1 MRKASK
7 ILLMIGGIFAIL
19 VAVLTILE
27 ALGVFAVLQVAGIG
41 YTGFGIFDLLVELE
55 VIDIGMKFYGSVEPA
70 IMYIV
75 EGVFAW
81 VISFVV
87 LVILIVVFIVQ
98 LIAGIIALKARKQQK
113 KGLYI
118 ASFVFAGLIL
128 FIFSAGWMSWITEIL
143 IIVGCILGLIAN
155 KKEAQADQEEQPQE
169 VEEVE

>member
-7 ILLMIGGIFAIL
+7 ILLMLGGIFGII
-19 VAVLTILE
+19 VAVLTLLE
-27 ALGVFAVLQVAGIG
+27 GAAAFGIMQLLGLG

-55 VIDIGMKFYGSVEPA
+55 VFDFGFKIFGSIEPA
-70 IMYIV
+70 ILYIV
-75 EGVFAW
+75 EGVL
-81 VISFVV
+81 SFV
-87 LVILIVVFIVQ
+87 LSFIVIVAMIVVFVMQ
-98 LIAGIIALKARKQQK
+98 LIAGIIALKAKSKQK

-155 KKEAQADQEEQPQE
+155 KKEAQADQEEQPQV
-169 VEEVE
+169 VEEVK